1 MHGSVDKYKSYP
13 GRGDFFLS
21 CPVPHCHGVI
31 FIVLDW
37 CKIFSLASLM
47 KTNRKYSVTSS
58 IAWDH
63 LRRAA
68 EVARALAS
76 QPCGSGSYPEPG
88 MFVVGSWPWSKVFS
102 PVFLPSQKP
111 KFQVLIQSRLTNSY
125 WRLRRSSSVFR
136 MQVNFLT
143 FFRRPTSFESQP
155 ALASVITSL
164 RSKCSMKVHFI
175 LPMLWSLTTVKF
187 NTDGKRIPIIW
198 CVIYLVWER

>member
-1 MHGSVDKYKSYP
+1 MYGSVDKYKSYP

-76 QPCGSGSYPEPG
+76 KSCGSGSYPEPG
-88 MFVVGSWPWSKVFS
+88 MFVVGSWPWSKVFFS
-102 PVFLPSQKP
+102 SFPAFTKTKV
-111 KFQVLIQSRLTNSY
+111 
-125 WRLRRSSSVFR
+125 SSSNSIPINELLLTTSSEFFR
-136 MQVNFLT
+136 VSYASQFFLT

-155 ALASVITSL
+155 AL
-164 RSKCSMKVHFI
+164 
-175 LPMLWSLTTVKF
+175 
-187 NTDGKRIPIIW
+187 
-198 CVIYLVWER
+198 